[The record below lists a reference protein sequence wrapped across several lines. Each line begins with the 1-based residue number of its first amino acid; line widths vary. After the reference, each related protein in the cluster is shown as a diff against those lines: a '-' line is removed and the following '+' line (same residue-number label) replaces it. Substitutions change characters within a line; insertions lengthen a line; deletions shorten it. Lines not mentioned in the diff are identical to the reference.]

1 MDISVIIPVYNA
13 EKYVE
18 RAVRSALQQK
28 ECSEVVLVEDKS
40 PDNALEI
47 CKAMAERHEKIKL
60 FQHEDKENHGPG
72 PSRNLGIEKARYDY
86 IAFLD
91 ADDFYLPNR
100 FSKAAEIFSGDPAI
114 DGVYE
119 AVGCQFE
126 NEEARKRYF
135 ATHKDEIAVVNKP
148 VDPEKLFYYLIS
160 GKYGYIHP
168 NGFVG
173 KKDAL
178 IKVGMFPDLRL
189 HEDTVLFFKLAAL
202 CRLAAGEIEKPVSL
216 RHLHLEN
223 TITKPG
229 IDFLWTRF
237 LCFENV
243 VNWMEHNKI
252 DPAQTDLVKTR
263 YYKMK
268 YRLYKRKQKYLT
280 AILYYLYY
288 RLFFKKKEGMLLNP
302 EIRG

>member
-1 MDISVIIPVYNA
+1 MQISVIIPVYNA

-40 PDNALEI
+40 PDNALEK
-47 CKAMAERHEKIKL
+47 CKAMAERHEKVKL

-72 PSRNLGIEKARYDY
+72 PSRNLGIIKAKHDY

-100 FSKAAEIFSGDPAI
+100 FSRAAEIFSGDPTI
-114 DGVYE
+114 EGVYE

-202 CRLAAGEIEKPVSL
+202 CRLSAGEIEKPVSL
-216 RHLHLEN
+216 RYLHLEN

-229 IDFLWTRF
+229 IDLGQSRLLQWEC
-237 LCFENV
+237 L
-243 VNWMEHNKI
+243 VNW
-252 DPAQTDLVKTR
+252 AQDYKVDGLKLDFAKTR
-263 YYKMK
+263 YYRNK
-268 YRLYKRKQKYLT
+268 YAQYKRKNKIIT
-280 AILYYLYY
+280 AILYYIYY
-288 RLFFKKKEGMLLNP
+288 QLFFKKNEDLMYNP
-302 EIRG
+302 DCK